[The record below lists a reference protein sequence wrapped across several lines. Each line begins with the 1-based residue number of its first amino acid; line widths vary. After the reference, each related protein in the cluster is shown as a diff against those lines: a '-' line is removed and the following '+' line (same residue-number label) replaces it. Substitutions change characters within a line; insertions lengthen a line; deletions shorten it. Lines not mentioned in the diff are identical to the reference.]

1 MYVHMLNSTL
11 TATERTICCIIE
23 NYQTPEGIV
32 VSPTPFPQC
41 IIVTL

>member
-1 MYVHMLNSTL
+1 MLNSTL

-32 VSPTPFPQC
+32 VSPTFFPPC